1 MPGLGETTAM
11 LTRLRRVS
19 PLTATG
25 HGVMTPIQAFGGNPG
40 QLEMLSYVPA
50 DLAPNAPLVVVLHGC
65 TQTAEAYAAHAGWL
79 TLADRFGFMIVAA
92 QQTSA
97 NNPNRCFNWFSPE
110 DVGRGGGEAASIAAM
125 VTHAVAT
132 HALDADRVFVTGLS
146 AGGAMAAAM
155 LASYPDLFAGGAVI
169 AGLPYGVARNVMD
182 ALRVMGRA
190 DGRSASALGALVPE
204 RGPGRAPTRLSI
216 WHGEA
221 DRTVQSANGH
231 DLAQQWTALH
241 DLPSAPHRVERTS
254 YGARSVWRSGPDQ
267 VAIELNLVRGMGHGV
282 PLSTRGADGLGKAA
296 PFMLE
301 AGICSSSEIA
311 RFWGLAEE
319 RLAVTDRRSTAL
331 VQDIRRDP
339 DSIRPKDAPLNETS
353 LGHGV
358 MQAVSQVPKGIQE
371 IIATALRAA
380 GLLK

>member
-19 PLTATG
+19 PLTAQG
-25 HGVMTPIQAFGGNPG
+25 QGVMTPIHAFGDNPG

-79 TLADRFGFMIVAA
+79 TLADRFGFMIVAV
-92 QQTSA
+92 QQPSA

-125 VTHAVAT
+125 VAHAIAT
-132 HALDADRVFVTGLS
+132 HALDAERVFVTGLS

-169 AGLPYGVARNVMD
+169 SGLPYGVARNVMD

-204 RGPGRAPTRLSI
+204 RGPRRVPPRLSI
-216 WHGEA
+216 WHGDA

-241 DLPSAPHRVERTS
+241 DLPPAPHRVERKS
-254 YGARSVWRSGPDQ
+254 YGVRSVWSGPDQ

-301 AGICSSSEIA
+301 AGISSSSEIV

-319 RLAVTDRRSTAL
+319 RSAATDSRSTDVVPDL
-331 VQDIRRDP
+331 RSGP
-339 DSIRPKDAPLNETS
+339 DSVKPKDAPFEETS

-358 MQAVSQVPKGIQE
+358 MQAVSQVPKGVQE